1 MLPLWIIDITDK
13 SNRRD
18 AFQRLVGEINHVYI
32 PKNESGSDV
41 ACDDSSESSGAATE
55 GDSKRESSGEIKT
68 VNALE
73 LKEPKTAKTEKS
85 AIEVLDE
92 AKKEEAARNAII
104 KGYYWYYNAY
114 ELSSYFDDYPEVFDD
129 DVHNNASRKKEC
141 AEKLYKFQEALVKD
155 ATVFI
160 DKLRCS
166 NVRPYQ
172 PINIVVLGDV
182 SEKMTQLVFSSIA
195 IILQKEKGRFL
206 QGHIHQGMGIFGMLY
221 IPCDINT
228 RKVGEREKLLRILRE
243 IDVQHNL
250 TVERGYDYM
259 MLYQNVQNRTECA
272 YTKLNEEQV
281 AQYLLQCIVHLFL
294 ACDINHPLIHG
305 TGSDDTFYLSMGAAS
320 VYFDMSYEDERDAC
334 DVANNVIKNLK
345 EEGDNLQVNF
355 NLKLLEEDLYD
366 SKKLISYFNVNAI
379 DLDGEDTKPRPHPIW
394 DYFHRNLKRF
404 YYDYRLRFYPAEM
417 LRDMLRKIEDATSDQ
432 LDKASSYCA
441 NAFVA
446 SEVALLPSITRVLSK
461 VNEHLGGLAFIEK
474 SLKDLQKVLSKE
486 KEDIHRT
493 MEESY
498 WFRMLEE
505 DNVLVPKDLLGQFTE
520 YHDAYNDDIQAKN
533 SGAGC
538 NSMKK
543 DALTKFKAMLSQEK
557 TFMGTVARTFLMSLV
572 CVLGILPI
580 LDFISPA
587 FINMGNVKDHAFE
600 WGTVVFMIPFL
611 CQLISHYFYLRKR
624 NRLIAKLKSYYMHDA
639 HARVANRIEFE
650 ATEYYNKLIALL
662 DEYLKRCEAI
672 RKDKD
677 ILFEMP
683 SESKMLFP
691 KSMFNQPLNGGKF
704 GEIGLI
710 PDKDIERSMIRVN
723 YERRFVNE
731 LTPALYFM
739 LINFLNDEI
748 AILFRDVKLID
759 SHIRRFDEDSG
770 EHVFVSI
777 DEQKKEQEKK
787 WEDNKKDFKQ
797 KFLREIL
804 DQMVEREYSTVGE
817 KVIQY
822 KKKIGK
828 TDILDPLSSYAATN
842 GEIVSQADTEFADV
856 KVNSHIE
863 DLLKNLPLYTKRF
876 QVSGYDEIFKKYIF
890 VTRWRCFDHLSFN
903 RLLPKED
910 FDTDTRA
917 KRVFEDEMKKKKREE
932 EERRRQRGETVIDN
946 IEEEDEVVPYK
957 ISPSSLILWSV
968 CPDDNSSEWLKLFDA
983 GHFSKAFE
991 DRKSFR
997 EILNQND

>member
-18 AFQRLVGEINHVYI
+18 AFQRLVGEIDHVYI

-41 ACDDSSESSGAATE
+41 ACDDNPESSGAAT
-55 GDSKRESSGEIKT
+55 GDSSNESSVEKKR
-68 VNALE
+68 VNAYE
-73 LKEPKTAKTEKS
+73 SQVPKSSTTEKS

-92 AKKEEAARNAII
+92 AEKEEAARNAII
-104 KGYYWYYNAY
+104 KGDYWYYNSY
-114 ELSSYFDDYPEVFDD
+114 ELDTFFEDYPDVFDD
-129 DVHNNASRKKEC
+129 EVHNNTDQKREC

-155 ATVFI
+155 ATIFI

-166 NVRPYQ
+166 NARPYQ
-172 PINIVVLGDV
+172 PINIVVLGDA
-182 SEKMTQLVFSSIA
+182 SEKLTQLVFASIA

-206 QGHIHQGMGIFGMLY
+206 QGHIHQGMSIFGMLY

-228 RKVGEREKLLRILRE
+228 REVGEREKLLRILRE

-250 TVERGYDYM
+250 TAERGYDYM
-259 MLYQNVQNRTECA
+259 ILYQNVQNRTECA
-272 YTKLNEEQV
+272 YTKLNDEQV
-281 AQYLLQCIVHLFL
+281 AQYMMQCIVHLFL

-334 DVANNVIKNLK
+334 EVANNTIKSLK

-355 NLKLLEEDLYD
+355 DLRLIDEDLYS
-366 SKKLISYFNVNAI
+366 SKDLISHFNVNAI
-379 DLDGEDTKPRPHPIW
+379 DLDNENTKQRPHPIW
-394 DYFHRNLKRF
+394 DYFHRNLKAF

-417 LRDMLRKIEDATSDQ
+417 LRDMLCKMEEATSYQ
-432 LDKASSYCA
+432 LDEVSSYCA
-441 NAFVA
+441 NAFIA
-446 SEVALLPSITRVLSK
+446 SEVAILPGITRVLSK
-461 VNEHLGGLAFIEK
+461 VNEHLGGLVFIEK

-486 KEDIHRT
+486 KDDIHKT
-493 MEESY
+493 MDESY
-498 WFRMLEE
+498 WFKMLEE
-505 DNVLVPKDLLGQFTE
+505 DNVIIPEDMLGQFTE
-520 YHDAYNDDIQAKN
+520 YHATYNDDIQAKN

-543 DALTKFKAMLSQEK
+543 DALDKFKALLSQEK
-557 TFMGTVARTFLMSLV
+557 TFLGTIARTFLMSLV

-587 FINMGNVKDHAFE
+587 FIDFGDVREHAFA
-600 WGTVVFMIPFL
+600 WGAAVFMIPFF
-611 CQLISHYFYLRKR
+611 CQLISYYLYLRKR
-624 NRLIAKLKSYYMHDA
+624 NRLVTKLKSYYMHDA

-650 ATEYYNKLIALL
+650 ATEYYNKMIALL
-662 DEYLKRCEAI
+662 EEYLKRCEAI

-677 ILFEMP
+677 IAFDLP

-704 GEIGLI
+704 GDIGLI

-723 YERRFVNE
+723 YEPRYVNE

-759 SHIRRFDEDSG
+759 SHSRRFNEEIGDYE
-770 EHVFVSI
+770 FVSI
-777 DEQKKEQEKK
+777 DEQKKQLEQK
-787 WEDNKKDFKQ
+787 WEENKKNFKE
-797 KFLREIL
+797 KFLHEIL

-822 KKKIGK
+822 KKKIDK
-828 TDILDPLSSYAATN
+828 TNILDPLSSYAATN
-842 GEIVSQADTEFADV
+842 GEVISQSDTEFADV
-856 KVNSHIE
+856 KVNSNIE
-863 DLLKNLPLYTKRF
+863 DLLKNLPLYTTRH
-876 QVSGYDEIFKKYIF
+876 QVSRYDEIYKKYIF

-910 FDTDTRA
+910 FDDEIRA
-917 KRVFEDEMKKKKREE
+917 KRNFEEEMKKKKKEE
-932 EERRRQRGETVIDN
+932 ENRRRQRGEILPDEK
-946 IEEEDEVVPYK
+946 EEEEVIPYK
-957 ISPSSLILWSV
+957 VSPSSLILWSI
-968 CPDDNSSEWLKLFDA
+968 CPDDNSSEWLKLFYA
-983 GHFSKAFE
+983 EHFSIAYE

-997 EILNQND
+997 EVLNQND